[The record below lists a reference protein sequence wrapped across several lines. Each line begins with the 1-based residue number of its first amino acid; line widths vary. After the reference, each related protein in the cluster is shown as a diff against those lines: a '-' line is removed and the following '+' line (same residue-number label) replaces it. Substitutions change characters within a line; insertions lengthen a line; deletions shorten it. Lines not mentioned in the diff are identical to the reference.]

1 MLIAN
6 SKRYF
11 AILAALTVLA
21 LCLSACPSGTP
32 NPPNDPNDPNPPDPP
47 NPPGMTQVEM
57 LEQQT
62 FDLVNLERT
71 NRGLGPLTI
80 DPTMRQVARAHSQSM
95 VTNGFFE
102 HVDPVNNT
110 DPLQRINAAGVTFT
124 LLAENIALAN
134 NGGPPTVN
142 STPPTAVSGWM
153 ASNGHRKNI
162 LNGAFGRTGMGVAVS
177 SAGDVLFTQEFAD

>member
-1 MLIAN
+1 MLIEN
-6 SKRYF
+6 CKRYSG
-11 AILAALTVLA
+11 ILAVLTVLV
-21 LCLSACPSGTP
+21 LSLPACPPGTP
-32 NPPNDPNDPNPPDPP
+32 NPPNDPNEPNPP
-47 NPPGMTQVEM
+47 NPPGMTQVET

-71 NRGLGPLTI
+71 NRGLAALTM
-80 DPTMRQVARAHSQSM
+80 DPAMRQVARAHSQSM

-134 NGGPPTVN
+134 NGGPSTVN

-162 LNGAFGRTGMGVAVS
+162 LNGAFGRTGMGIAVS
-177 SAGDVLFTQEFAD
+177 SAGDVLFTQLFAD